1 MTDEHYAASEEMR
14 RLGIEPPTWH
24 QVDKLAELWASHPDV
39 DVRVIRIPHQ
49 GGQNWGAR
57 CGREGLC
64 HLIGRSSLKNYEI
77 WALLPGCPGYEEAGR

>member
-1 MTDEHYAASEEMR
+1 MTDEHMTASGELR
-14 RLGIEPPTWH
+14 KFGLYRPTWH
-24 QVDKLAELWASHPDV
+24 QICNVVRLRESHPGM
-39 DVRVIRIPHQ
+39 RLLRIPHQ

-57 CGREGLC
+57 CGRGGLC

>member
-1 MTDEHYAASEEMR
+1 MTDEHLTASVELR
-14 RLGIEPPTWH
+14 RLGIDRPTWH
-24 QVDKLAELWASHPDV
+24 QVSGLVELFESHPKA
-39 DVRVIRIPHQ
+39 RVIRIPHQ

-77 WALLPGCPGYEEAGR
+77 WALMPGCPGYEEAGR